1 MKSQMRHWKKS
12 DCKNEQKKLCAW
24 LLSSSIPF
32 PFISIF
38 MIILILYFKSITK
51 FNLAFYFLFSSF
63 AIYCLLFHLLNSII
77 IIVYTLTAP
86 FIVE

>member
-1 MKSQMRHWKKS
+1 
-12 DCKNEQKKLCAW
+12 
-24 LLSSSIPF
+24 
-32 PFISIF
+32 